1 MLTATSRTR
10 PTVSMETFHL
20 LRDLIYKRTGIF
32 FADTK
37 RYLIETRLGGR
48 LRALNLKGFD
58 DYYYYLVYDA
68 RKEEEIN
75 RLIGCIVTN
84 ETSFFRDRPQLNGF
98 INDVVPAILKAKE
111 REALKEISI
120 WSSASSTGEEPY
132 TLAMMLMEK
141 GLHLKGWRI
150 RVIGSDISDGVL
162 QSARRGVYDGYSLRN
177 TPEDIKGKYFFR
189 TGDTYSVVKKV
200 KDMVSFKKINMMDR
214 AGVATVR
221 GVDVVFCRNVL
232 IYFDDASKKTV
243 FTHIYDTLKPG
254 GYLLLGFSE
263 SLHNL
268 TRLFTPV
275 KMGRALVYKRS

>member
-1 MLTATSRTR
+1 MLRDGSKTRTR
-10 PTVSMETFHL
+10 VSLDTFLL
-20 LRDLIYKRTGIF
+20 LRDLIYKRCGIF
-32 FADTK
+32 FAENK

-48 LRALNLKGFD
+48 LEALNLKSFE
-58 DYYYYLVYDA
+58 DYYYYLVYDG

-84 ETSFFRDRPQLNGF
+84 ETSFYRDRAQLTSF
-98 INDVVPAILKAKE
+98 INDVMPQVLKQKE
-111 REALKEISI
+111 KEIIKEIRI

-132 TLAMMLMEK
+132 TLAIMLMEK

-150 RVIGSDISDGVL
+150 SITGSDISDSVL
-162 QSARRGVYDGYSLRN
+162 CSAKRGIYDGYTLRN
-177 TPEDIKGKYFFR
+177 TPEDIRKKYFFK

-200 KDMVSFKKINMMDR
+200 KDLVTFKKINMMDR
-214 AGVATVR
+214 AGMSSVR
-221 GVDVVFCRNVL
+221 GADVVFCRNVL
-232 IYFDDASKKTV
+232 IYFDDASKKAV
-243 FTHIYDTLKPG
+243 FTHIYDSLRPG

-275 KMGRALVYKRS
+275 KVGRSLVYKRS